1 MQEIDEQR
9 LYARI
14 VGHVPQ
20 EISDRIKVGMEADPE
35 LTKMFEDIRLHI
47 MESNVLDAKTVQM
60 MLFGM
65 MASKLIGPPT
75 LYHAKAARLAGATK
89 EELYAVAGITLLV
102 GGMRSYNT
110 AGAAIHAVYNEDP
123 NPASVSGEV

>member
-1 MQEIDEQR
+1 MDEIDQDR
-9 LYARI
+9 LYAQI
-14 VGHVPQ
+14 VGHVPK
-20 EISDRIKVGMEADPE
+20 EISDRIEVGMETDPK

-47 MESNVLDAKTVQM
+47 MENDVLDAKTVQM

-75 LYHAKAARLAGATK
+75 RYHAHASKMLGATK

-110 AGAAIHAVYNEDP
+110 AGAAIK
-123 NPASVSGEV
+123 EVFDA